1 MEKLEIK
8 SYPCL
13 VSCNAPFT
21 RVATV
26 SVDYFC
32 FCDIGFPFASCF
44 SSISLT
50 CSNARSFSG
59 CCIARTNSIGTS
71 AAVAAIAGFD
81 YAVIIRRSYVLR
93 RDRGRGRASGAS
105 GGGVS
110 RLKILRAKF
119 LLPRGVERN
128 AKKILENRR
137 NHLR

>member
-1 MEKLEIK
+1 MKKLEIK

-21 RVATV
+21 RVASV
-26 SVDYFC
+26 SVNFFC

-44 SSISLT
+44 PSISLT

-59 CCIARTNSIGTS
+59 FCIARTNSIGTS
-71 AAVAAIAGFD
+71 SAIAAIAGFD

-93 RDRGRGRASGAS
+93 RDMGAGERAERAGRREPTKNFAG
-105 GGGVS
+105 
-110 RLKILRAKF
+110 KIFAPARCGEKC
-119 LLPRGVERN
+119 
-128 AKKILENRR
+128 KKILENRR